1 MRYLRN
7 SCTKQG
13 VFKVAHFNGI
23 MEIYPRPTLVALVT
37 EICKFWHQISYISA
51 YVGDIADILA
61 PNRGSFKV
69 AQFNSIME
77 ICPRSTLVAM
87 VTKISQF

>member
-1 MRYLRN
+1 MYEISPKFLHQ
-7 SCTKQG
+7 QG
-13 VFKVAHFNGI
+13 VIEVAQFNGI
-23 MEIYPRPTLVALVT
+23 IEIYSTPTFVDMVT
-37 EICKFWHQISYISA
+37 EICEFWHQISYISA

-77 ICPRSTLVAM
+77 ICPRSTLVAT
-87 VTKISQF
+87 VTK